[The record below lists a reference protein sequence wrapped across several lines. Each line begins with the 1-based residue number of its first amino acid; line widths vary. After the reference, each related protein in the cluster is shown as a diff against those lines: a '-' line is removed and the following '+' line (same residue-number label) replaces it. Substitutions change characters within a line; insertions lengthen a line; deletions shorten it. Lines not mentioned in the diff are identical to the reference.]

1 MADNSGIIK
10 VALFGGVVYLAYT
23 QGWLSFLGLTP
34 SMAVA
39 TPTTT
44 PIMPVTPAPNP
55 NAITGANSLDAI
67 FQRVV
72 TAANAPTAG
81 LNVDSWGYYLNA
93 ELGKIGKSA
102 PDPMPIFTSAVANFD
117 RSQLLNAAQYW
128 AVMAP
133 ALKTQLGLSGLG
145 IYGGMA
151 GYMMRRYA

>member
-1 MADNSGIIK
+1 MADNTGIIK
-10 VALFGGVVYLAYT
+10 IALFGGAAYLAYR
-23 QGWLSFLGLTP
+23 QGWLSFLGLGTP
-34 SMAVA
+34 AATTPATAA
-39 TPTTT
+39 TP
-44 PIMPVTPAPNP
+44 TPAPNP

-81 LNVDSWGYYLNA
+81 LNIDSWDYYLNA
-93 ELGKIGKSA
+93 ELAKIGKSA
-102 PDPMPIFTSAVANFD
+102 PDPMPIFSSAVANFD
-117 RSQLLNAAQYW
+117 RAQLINAAQYW